1 MTWGET
7 DMLLRNYYRNMA
19 SALIGQK
26 DTINVNYQGSKTL
39 TCNDGVLYGFTY
51 WGSSGSSAFQ
61 WPYILGL
68 RKSYTEYGGVIIGT
82 GDTPPTIDDYCLSG
96 DLITNFTYSSSA
108 TKTIDNNQASIR
120 VLYTITNSGS
130 DAFTI
135 REIAL
140 KCGNTTGTSGQC
152 LVERTVLDTPVT
164 IEPGGVGQ
172 ITYTITFTY
181 PTA

>member
-1 MTWGET
+1 MF
-7 DMLLRNYYRNMA
+7 LRNYYRNMA
-19 SALIGQK
+19 SALIGKQ
-26 DTINVNYQGSKTL
+26 DTINVNYLGKNVKTAS
-39 TCNDGVLYGFTY
+39 DSVYYSFTY
-51 WGSSGSSAFQ
+51 SSSGVTNYMC
-61 WPYILGL
+61 PYMLAL
-68 RKSYTEYGGVIIGT
+68 RKSYTDYGGVIIGT

-96 DLITNFTYSSSA
+96 DIITDFSYSA
-108 TKTIDNNQASIR
+108 TATQTIDDNQASIR

-140 KCGNTTGTSGQC
+140 KCGNTNGTSGQC